1 MDGNLTQN
9 IQKYIP
15 VIGEYANVHLVLKTQ
30 ISYSSQDLKSNPS
43 GLISAEAAC
52 LSLSSLLIS
61 AVTHTSVSSILKVLE
76 LVGVTAWWLE
86 LEPGNGHNA
95 QKLDVQRELTYPADD
110 VLCL

>member
-43 GLISAEAAC
+43 GLISAEAVC
-52 LSLSSLLIS
+52 LSFSSLLIS
-61 AVTHTSVSSILKVLE
+61 AVTHTSCLFYSESAWTRGGD
-76 LVGVTAWWLE
+76 GVVAWVRARKW
-86 LEPGNGHNA
+86 P
-95 QKLDVQRELTYPADD
+95 
-110 VLCL
+110 